1 MVNLSPGTKVL
12 GKYKIK
18 RKLTQGG
25 MDSDIYLAENINYNK
40 DTYIDNKFRYAAIK
54 LIKRGKDTSDD
65 QWEKILDEGTTTG
78 RLSTKK
84 NIIKLY
90 DFLKFDEETII
101 IAMEYI
107 NGYTLSRYI
116 LDNGWLS
123 PLEAIGIFKEV
134 LIAVKQLHENNKIII
149 HRDLKP
155 DNILLSKDL
164 TKIRL
169 IDFGISSVIE
179 KSTIRNDYEILTNE
193 ESFYGTIPYLSPDI
207 LKFRGKKS
215 DSFGSLITK
224 QFDFYSLGIIFY
236 EMLTGRKPYE
246 YEDED
251 DPASIKIPLKYD
263 IPPLKRIN
271 PNIPNCVEN
280 MIIRMVASSERT
292 NKFRYNNI
300 DEIINDLEKCILVLK
315 GKLNDE
321 ELLVPVEKRKLQFLD
336 IQKNKK
342 QNVRKIVLSKIFLYG
357 TITLAVLMFIIMV
370 ILISIKFSG
379 GF

>member
-1 MVNLSPGTKVL
+1 MINLSPGTKLL
-12 GKYKIK
+12 GKYKIR

-40 DTYIDNKFRYAAIK
+40 NTYIDNKFKYAAIK
-54 LIKRGKDTSDD
+54 LIKKGKDTSED

-90 DFLKFDEETII
+90 DFLKFDDETII
-101 IAMEYI
+101 IVMEYI
-107 NGYTLSRYI
+107 DGFTLSKYI
-116 LDNGWLS
+116 IDNGWLS
-123 PLEAIGIFKEV
+123 PLEAIAIFREV

-179 KSTIRNDYEILTNE
+179 KSTVRNDYEILTNE

-236 EMLTGRKPYE
+236 EMLAGKKPFI

-251 DPASIKIPLKYD
+251 DPASIKIPLKYN
-263 IPPLKRIN
+263 IPPLKIIN
-271 PNIPNCVEN
+271 PDIPNCIEN
-280 MIIRMVASSERT
+280 MIIRMVSSNEKT
-292 NKFRYNNI
+292 NKYRYNNI
-300 DEIINDLEKCILVLK
+300 EEIINDLDECKLVIK
-315 GKLNDE
+315 NKKEDD
-321 ELLVPVEKRKLQFLD
+321 ELLLPVEKRNLQSFEN
-336 IQKNKK
+336 QKNKK
-342 QNVRKIVLSKIFLYG
+342 INVRKIILSKIFLYG
-357 TITLAVLMFIIMV
+357 VISLLFIMLILLV
-370 ILISIKFSG
+370 ILVPLKLTG

>member
-1 MVNLSPGTKVL
+1 MINLAPGTKIL

-25 MDSDIYLAENINYNK
+25 MDSDIYLAENINYSK
-40 DTYIDNKFRYAAIK
+40 DTYIDNKFKYAAIK
-54 LIKRGKDTSDD
+54 LIKKGKDTSND

-90 DFLKFDEETII
+90 DFLKFDDETII

-107 NGYTLSRYI
+107 NGYTLSKYI

-123 PLEAIGIFKEV
+123 PIEAIRIFREI
-134 LIAVKQLHENNKIII
+134 LIAVKQLHENNKMII

-179 KSTIRNDYEILTNE
+179 KSTIKNDYEILTNE

-207 LKFRGKKS
+207 LKFKGKKQ

-236 EMLTGRKPYE
+236 EMLTGNKPYI
-246 YEDED
+246 YENED

-263 IPPLKRIN
+263 IPPLKN
-271 PNIPNCVEN
+271 VNSEIPNDIEN
-280 MIIRMVASSERT
+280 MIIKMISSNEKYK
-292 NKFRYNNI
+292 KFRYSDI
-300 DEIINDLEKCILVLK
+300 DEIMTDLDKCEMIIKKKMKESDLLIPIDKRNLQNLDQKIKKTIN
-315 GKLNDE
+315 
-321 ELLVPVEKRKLQFLD
+321 
-336 IQKNKK
+336 KNT
-342 QNVRKIVLSKIFLYG
+342 ILSKVLFYSILS
-357 TITLAVLMFIIMV
+357 ITLMIFII
-370 ILISIKFSG
+370 LIIIFPLKIG
-379 GF
+379 GKI

>member
-1 MVNLSPGTKVL
+1 MINLAPGTKVL

-40 DTYIDNKFRYAAIK
+40 DTYIDNKFKYAAIK
-54 LIKRGKDTSDD
+54 LIKKGKDTSDD

-107 NGYTLSRYI
+107 SGYTLSRYI
-116 LDNGWLS
+116 LNNGWLS
-123 PLEAIGIFKEV
+123 PLEAIYIFKEI

-179 KSTIRNDYEILTNE
+179 KSTVRNDYEILTNE

-207 LKFRGKKS
+207 LKFKGKKS

-236 EMLTGRKPYE
+236 EMLTGKKPYE

-263 IPPLKRIN
+263 IPPLKIVN
-271 PNIPNCVEN
+271 PNIPNSIEN
-280 MIIRMVASSERT
+280 MIIRMVASNERT

-300 DEIINDLEKCILVLK
+300 DEIINDLERCKLILK
-315 GKLNDE
+315 NKLNDD
-321 ELLVPVEKRKLQFLD
+321 ELLIPVEKRKLQVLD
-336 IQKNKK
+336 FQKNKK
-342 QNVRKIVLSKIFLYG
+342 QNFKKIMFSKIFLYG
-357 TITLAVLMFIIMV
+357 TILLTIILFIILV
-370 ILISIKFSG
+370 IIVPIKLTG